1 MGCEKVPMC
10 QGIREGLLIED
21 NIQTQSWNYKNSS
34 GEGGGAVL
42 EEECFR
48 QRGDY
53 HVGKFGDEQE
63 LSMLEDWKK
72 FSIARS

>member
-1 MGCEKVPMC
+1 M
-10 QGIREGLLIED
+10 
-21 NIQTQSWNYKNSS
+21 
-34 GEGGGAVL
+34 L

-63 LSMLEDWKK
+63 LSMLED
-72 FSIARS
+72 